1 MPEPEDIV
9 NDYIT
14 KEAKK
19 ALDAEV
25 EKIKEEIS
33 IGKIKELNKR
43 SVVDRLNRVIQSTIN
58 DIVDDL
64 SEKSR
69 SSSHLG
75 MIKVSDTFYPVSAL
89 SSLSAL
95 PTTPSLVLPVVAAA
109 VALSP
114 EAIATIGG
122 LIATGLGGLVV
133 TKYWDDIEK
142 FFKTEKEEPL
152 KAWEE
157 FPYISDEE
165 KKVLIETNVTP
176 EMFVAAERDVISQ
189 AKGEKKVL
197 EELAEDL
204 RKMSLSLSYAPSLS
218 EVTDLISRKEANERY
233 RSEYDRRFKK
243 LHDHKKGKYPWL
255 TEYYIKDLITSVFGP
270 PTI

>member
-1 MPEPEDIV
+1 MPKPEDIV
-9 NDYIT
+9 KDYIT
-14 KEAKK
+14 KQAKN
-19 ALDAEV
+19 ALETEV
-25 EKIKEEIS
+25 ENIKEEIS
-33 IGKIKELNKR
+33 TSKVKSLDKRKIVN
-43 SVVDRLNRVIQSTIN
+43 RLNSVIQSTIDN
-58 DIVDDL
+58 IVNDL
-64 SEKSR
+64 SEKSKSANR
-69 SSSHLG
+69 LG
-75 MIKVSDTFYPVSAL
+75 MINVSNTFYPVD
-89 SSLSAL
+89 SLSAF
-95 PTTPSLVLPVVAAA
+95 PTTPSLVAPVVVAAI
-109 VALSP
+109 ALSP
-114 EAIATIGG
+114 EAIAVIGG
-122 LIATGLGGLVV
+122 LVATGLAGLVAS
-133 TKYWDDIEK
+133 KYWDDIEK
-142 FFKTEKEEPL
+142 FFSREKEEPL

-157 FPYISDEE
+157 VPYISDKE
-165 KKVLIETNVTP
+165 KKVLIESNVTP

-204 RKMSLSLSYAPSLS
+204 SKMSLFYAPSLS